1 MGTKNGYR
9 NRLFRAVH
17 AEALKRR
24 LDHDGLRDLCR
35 EKHGVHSMAEMSD
48 SQLLGLYREW
58 TGHTLRTKAKLPG
71 TRGSGDG
78 GGATGDAGGPGSDGA
93 GIRQAGNGSAGAE
106 GVHPAAVAGPG
117 AVADAGGRGE
127 GDGGRAG
134 DESTGRCGMNGNDVN
149 VVLVF
154 MVIAIGLAL
163 LAVLSDPKPA
173 AWLAKRL
180 GARAKAQAASR
191 QVYAAVL
198 AECLRPEEAQ
208 Q

>member
-71 TRGSGDG
+71 RGEVGTAVAQLATPADLEVMAQEFAKRGMGAQAQKAFIRRQLRGREQLRTRADVVKV
-78 GGATGDAGGPGSDGA
+78 TAGVRA
-93 GIRQAGNGSAGAE
+93 MNRRE
-106 GVHPAAVAGPG
+106 GVA
-117 AVADAGGRGE
+117 
-127 GDGGRAG
+127 
-134 DESTGRCGMNGNDVN
+134 
-149 VVLVF
+149 
-154 MVIAIGLAL
+154 
-163 LAVLSDPKPA
+163 
-173 AWLAKRL
+173 
-180 GARAKAQAASR
+180 
-191 QVYAAVL
+191 
-198 AECLRPEEAQ
+198 
-208 Q
+208 